1 MSHDISWHF
10 HFCVRMDY
18 GEICLSVIFDTTEK
32 VRGWLQGRIGL
43 HSHPEYVSSRQFTQT
58 RFNPLSVF
66 TTARAYWHRK
76 FVTRF
81 DPHTWKQTKPCWPWA
96 WPWVFFLPVLSTCSL
111 DFARNFSILSHKILE
126 NSKWLLT
133 NHEEGGWFN
142 ENESALVNDGN
153 LEGSPQMNSE
163 NIYPVMEHSIRLES
177 RT

>member
-43 HSHPEYVSSRQFTQT
+43 HSHPEYVSSRWFTQT

-81 DPHTWKQTKPCWPWA
+81 DPHTWKQT
-96 WPWVFFLPVLSTCSL
+96 
-111 DFARNFSILSHKILE
+111 R
-126 NSKWLLT
+126 WLLVNLKYAIFGQT
-133 NHEEGGWFN
+133 SFPVRVEAMLKIPKVHHIWKHRKRN
-142 ENESALVNDGN
+142 SAR
-153 LEGSPQMNSE
+153 SE
-163 NIYPVMEHSIRLES
+163 MGTIPHSS
-177 RT
+177 TFAK